1 MLALALAGLGPGAPS
16 KKEEGMTEESRRV
29 LANSRD
35 SRALVGAALS
45 LARSQQQQD
54 HADLVRWLASGESLR
69 RLDSEADY
77 SEIGRRIRIERVLG
91 ALIDNRVASA
101 RAAIVALT
109 ESAEFIAEPR
119 RVDMLI
125 RATAVVR
132 PAPPSLVAFWNR
144 FSQPDDGYTPLTIR
158 AVLDNGSPPAITVFE
173 QKMVDPQHE
182 EDDKVEWLRSGVVA
196 HRDDLPLLE
205 GCERLLRGRRLSPP
219 LEDHLIDVLFDYRP
233 DEWYSEARVFVPPDR
248 ARASAESR
256 AALRRIAE
264 LAVRSL
270 PLTERQRKA
279 IEVATSVRA
288 EPAGR

>member
-1 MLALALAGLGPGAPS
+1 LRGRGALVLIVLAPMLAGLAPGAPG
-16 KKEEGMTEESRRV
+16 KKEKGMTDESRSV

-35 SRALVGAALS
+35 QRALVGAALT
-45 LARSQQQQD
+45 LARGQQQQD
-54 HADLVRWLASGESLR
+54 HADLVRWLGSQESLR

-77 SEIGRRIRIERVLG
+77 AEMGRRIRIERVLG
-91 ALIDNRVASA
+91 ALMDNRAPSA

-109 ESAEFIAEPR
+109 ESAEFTAEPR

-132 PAPPSLVAFWNR
+132 PAPPALVAFWNR

-158 AVLDNGSPPAITVFE
+158 AVLDNGSPPAIAVFE

-182 EDDKVEWLRSGVVA
+182 EEDKVEWLRSGVVA

-205 GCERLLRGRRLSPP
+205 GCERLLRSRRLSPS
-219 LEDHLIDVLFDYRP
+219 LEGHLIDVLFDYRP

-256 AALRRIAE
+256 AVLRRIAE
-264 LAVRSL
+264 FAVRSL
-270 PLTERQRKA
+270 TLTERQRKV
-279 IEVATSVRA
+279 I
-288 EPAGR
+288 